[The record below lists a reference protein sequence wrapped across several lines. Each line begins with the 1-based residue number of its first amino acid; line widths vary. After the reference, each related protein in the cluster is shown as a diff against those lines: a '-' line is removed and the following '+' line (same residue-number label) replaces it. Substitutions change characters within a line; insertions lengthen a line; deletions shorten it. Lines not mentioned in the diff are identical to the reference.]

1 MDETHKFISLIT
13 YCGYQAPWLRRAGDD
28 IRIHAINKCLT
39 TITNKLIAFNLSH
52 STDTPLL
59 SYHDHVS
66 YYTFPRKFY
75 RIIAQMLRYKNE
87 EDYNQLILLT
97 QPIDELITSMKL
109 IRILK
114 YRKVVYIFG
123 TSLLPSLLR
132 LFGYKNKIVYDALS
146 NYAQTLYILSRKSIK
161 EYIKYSL
168 WLPLI
173 KLQLKSADLVIY
185 PARHDLE
192 NAKEMFKVRNA
203 VIVENPITTYYHDL
217 REYLELRGSR
227 NDYNRPYFIL
237 LAGRRWRV
245 NEEAVKLTI
254 NVFNDMREGKFKL
267 FITGPWKD
275 LQRLVRNPS
284 IDIRGVVSN
293 EELKRLLAISDIGLS
308 PIFSHVAGT
317 FLKVL
322 TYISSGLDLIVTPK
336 SLLGIDLNMLRGR
349 KVFIVRNKGEYEKAI
364 QEIVENWL
372 KVRTEEKA
380 RIQNIYTADRV
391 GNVVCERL
399 KQALQKLEAL

>member
-1 MDETHKFISLIT
+1 MNEVHKSISLIT

-52 STDTPLL
+52 STNTPLL
-59 SYHDHVS
+59 SCHDHVF

-75 RIIAQMLRYKNE
+75 RIIAQILRYKNE

-109 IRILK
+109 IKIMK
-114 YRKVVYIFG
+114 YQKVIYIFG
-123 TSLLPSLLR
+123 TSLLPYLLR
-132 LFGYKNKIVYDALS
+132 LFGYKSKIVYDALS
-146 NYAQTLYILSRKSIK
+146 NYAQTLYILSHKSIK
-161 EYIKYSL
+161 EYIRYSL

-173 KLQLKSADLVIY
+173 KLQLKSSDLVVY
-185 PARHDLE
+185 PSRHDLE
-192 NAKEMFKVRNA
+192 NAKEMFKVQNA
-203 VIVENPITTYYHDL
+203 VVVENPITIYYHDL
-217 REYLELRGSR
+217 KEYLELRGGR
-227 NDYNRPYFIL
+227 NDYDRPYFIL

-254 NVFNDMREGKFKL
+254 NVFNNMGEGKFKL

-284 IDIRGVVSN
+284 IDIRGIVSN

-308 PIFSHVAGT
+308 PIFSHAAGT

-322 TYISSGLDLIVTPK
+322 TYITSGLDLVVTPK
-336 SLLGIDLNMLRGR
+336 SLLGVDLNMLQGR
-349 KVFIVRNKGEYEKAI
+349 KVFIVRNKGEYEKTI
-364 QEIVENWL
+364 QEIIKEWP
-372 KVRTEEKA
+372 KMKADEQVRV
-380 RIQNIYTADRV
+380 RNIYVMNEYAT
-391 GNVVCERL
+391 NICKQL
-399 KQALQKLEAL
+399 KQAIQNTR